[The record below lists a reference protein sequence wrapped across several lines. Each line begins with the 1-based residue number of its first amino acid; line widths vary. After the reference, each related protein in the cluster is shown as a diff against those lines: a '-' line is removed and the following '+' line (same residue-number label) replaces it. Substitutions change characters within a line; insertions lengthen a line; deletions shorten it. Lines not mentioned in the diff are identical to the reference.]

1 VEEPPTRAAPCC
13 FAMWVHVFAII
24 YSSAEVV
31 GVEGAYVSWDPVD
44 IGESE
49 AGVEGG
55 GMAAAGPGA
64 DGAACAA
71 PNVVVKGL

>member
-1 VEEPPTRAAPCC
+1 
-13 FAMWVHVFAII
+13 MWVHVSAII

-49 AGVEGG
+49 AGVEGV
-55 GMAAAGPGA
+55 AWLQQ
-64 DGAACAA
+64 
-71 PNVVVKGL
+71 GLGQMVRLVRHQTWL